1 MRRFGDGGELVVNV
15 RIGTIVVNVRFVDS
29 GELINLGIWYCV
41 RVRIGCLQRHRTL
54 EKANRLMGCVGG
66 FVMNLNE

>member
-15 RIGTIVVNVRFVDS
+15 MIGTIVVNVRFVDS
-29 GELINLGIWYCV
+29 GELMNLGIWYRM

-66 FVMNLNE
+66 FMMILNE

>member
-29 GELINLGIWYCV
+29 GELINLGSWYL
-41 RVRIGCLQRHRTL
+41 R
-54 EKANRLMGCVGG
+54 ASSNRMSATPSDAREGQQVNGVWAGLC
-66 FVMNLNE
+66 

>member
-29 GELINLGIWYCV
+29 GELMNLGIWYHM

-54 EKANRLMGCVGG
+54 EKANRLIGVCGRVCDDPQ
-66 FVMNLNE
+66 